1 MALKEQSCF
10 TEAHFCVLPTQ
21 SNVYGMCNYTSASTV
36 SRINREKVLVAC
48 LNGDITLF
56 QYVVSEEN
64 ELKPVNKQF
73 RLQYISGLLHTDH
86 VIYLGMYIPD

>member
-1 MALKEQSCF
+1 MISVMMALKESSCF

-36 SRINREKVLVAC
+36 SRANREKVLVAC

-56 QYVVSEEN
+56 QYVVSVEQN

-73 RLQYISGLLHTDH
+73 RLQYISG
-86 VIYLGMYIPD
+86 